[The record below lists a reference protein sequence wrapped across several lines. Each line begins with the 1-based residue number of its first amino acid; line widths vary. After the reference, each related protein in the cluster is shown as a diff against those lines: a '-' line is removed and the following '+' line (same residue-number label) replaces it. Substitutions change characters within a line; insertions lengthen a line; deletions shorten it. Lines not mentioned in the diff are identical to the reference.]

1 MNPLKT
7 MDPAELSWE
16 LTQKVAEFDPEFMPQ
31 LVVAIKQATAF
42 HEGQWRKNRGHH
54 QRTKYIEHPLRC
66 ALRAVGVG
74 VTDRETI
81 LGTLF
86 HDSVEDQ
93 SERVVALS
101 GPDGPTMVRLANG
114 DQQRLRDLA
123 LGWFLAVYGQDVADA
138 IEGVTN
144 PLEEPGTT
152 KAERRRTYAP
162 NVATKIRGRVRVFI
176 IKLMDFADN
185 GSGLHHNDV
194 PGNEKMV
201 AHLAIKYTPMPDI
214 FLEEMILNEVSIARM
229 MTAEGMA
236 HMRTKLVNTKGRLA
250 AIVARLGNEGIAHV
264 EQA

>member
-16 LTQKVAEFDPEFMPQ
+16 LTQMVAGFDPDFLPD
-31 LVVAIKQATAF
+31 LVVAIKRATAF

-54 QRTKYIEHPLRC
+54 QRTPYIEHPLRC

-81 LGTLF
+81 LGIIF
-86 HDSVEDQ
+86 HDVVEDQ
-93 SERVVALS
+93 AERVVAMS
-101 GPDGPTMVRLANG
+101 GPGGPTMVRLANG

-123 LGWFLAVYGQDVADA
+123 LCWFLAEYGQDVTDA

-162 NVATKIRGRVRVFI
+162 NVAIKIRGRVRVFI

-185 GSGLHHNDV
+185 GSGLHHNDI

-201 AHLAIKYTPMPDI
+201 LHLAVKYTPMPNI
-214 FLEEMILNEVSIARM
+214 FLEEMDANQANIAAYM
-229 MTAEGMA
+229 SAEGMA
-236 HMRTKLVNTKGRLA
+236 HMRTKLANTQLRLA
-250 AIVARLGNEGIAHV
+250 AIVLRLEV
-264 EQA
+264 DS